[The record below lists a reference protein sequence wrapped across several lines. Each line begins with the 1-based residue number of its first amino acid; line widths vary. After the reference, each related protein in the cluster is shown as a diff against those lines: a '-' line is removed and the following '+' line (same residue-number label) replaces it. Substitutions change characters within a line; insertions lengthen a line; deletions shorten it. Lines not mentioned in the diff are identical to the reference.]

1 MDSSEPCLTGTQ
13 VLYINGEA
21 HIAGI
26 DGRCHIIG
34 LEENPFLINCSK
46 CCISGM
52 TNVIEKF
59 SIKLF
64 IELIAKSVLVLVS
77 CVFIG
82 VFAAISPI
90 YCVPRNITTFFEIK
104 SSWKY
109 NHYCP
114 TCDYKI
120 ATYIPRAGRMDKCI
134 LFLLY
139 SFIVAMIFLLV
150 IYA

>member
-1 MDSSEPCLTGTQ
+1 MASSISNGNGHTNGSDSGPLKKQRQ
-13 VLYINGEA
+13 V
-21 HIAGI
+21 
-26 DGRCHIIG
+26 
-34 LEENPFLINCSK
+34 
-46 CCISGM
+46 
-52 TNVIEKF
+52 
-59 SIKLF
+59 
-64 IELIAKSVLVLVS
+64 
-77 CVFIG
+77 
-82 VFAAISPI
+82 
-90 YCVPRNITTFFEIK
+90 RNITTFFEIK

-139 SFIVAMIFLLV
+139 SFIVAMIVLLV